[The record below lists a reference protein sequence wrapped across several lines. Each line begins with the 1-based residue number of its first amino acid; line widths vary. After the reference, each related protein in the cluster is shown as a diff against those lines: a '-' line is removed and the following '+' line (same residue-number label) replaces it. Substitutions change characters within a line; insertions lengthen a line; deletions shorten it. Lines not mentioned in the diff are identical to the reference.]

1 MRCKNCKKEIDEY
14 EIFCDD
20 CKKKLKKSSSKE
32 KVEELES
39 LIEDQVELNKE
50 DDTKELEELSSLSI
64 EESILEDTK
73 EIDNLDLD
81 KEITEQSTLEVPKT
95 REELMKLKN
104 NKSNKKTT
112 IIISLLIFL
121 VIVLVGIVLF
131 LMGKEKDPKPIVE
144 EINYEKIINEY
155 GKSIE
160 IIVREYLIKNDEV
173 PTWKYVSE
181 ITDYDKYEVVCNV
194 HNIYKDGDI
203 YLNECKVDDKDIEF
217 SYGKLKEEKKEGKT
231 IQIYKTEYDGY
242 YTYSSETLDNSK
254 LYGKVTCKGENC
266 NFIRAFDKYVLI
278 EEDEEY
284 YIYNYDNNSLEFGP
298 FNSDK
303 ENYYKNLLFSDNTLY
318 GIYYTEDSVNNIYN
332 LNTGK
337 VLKNI
342 KGNLLEDI
350 MTFSPSIMYKYNLVV
365 LENNEIYNFVNLR
378 TGNISYTIKD
388 KIGRFIEDE
397 NNKIVYM
404 LVYNSNYDKF
414 KIYNSN
420 GKLLFNG
427 KEFKNISLSKGN
439 LVVSTETE
447 YKVYDSSLNLKLSSK
462 TYDEVLALYEDFIVV
477 LDDNH
482 LEILDL
488 DDKILATF
496 KDEWDS
502 SKYKFHSMISGWY
515 TENGKHGIYLV
526 VENEDIPYG
535 TLGSGMEYYYIP
547 DTNEVGV
554 IETSGVGGYAKPVLY
569 LYPKEK
575 TNVTVTFEHP
585 NLLTTTYPKFI
596 DKWEVIANPN
606 GDLYDSRGNYYYALY
621 WEENKNHY
629 IDFSE
634 GFYVTKDNAI
644 EFLEEKLSIIGL
656 NAKERNEFIMYW
668 LPILEKNEKSLVYF
682 ELTKERDTYNKLII
696 NPKPDSVLR
705 VAIHV
710 KKVNKKTSIKE
721 QNLTSFERN
730 GFTAV
735 EWGGVIY

>member
-254 LYGKVTCKGENC
+254 LYGKVTCKHQ
-266 NFIRAFDKYVLI
+266 
-278 EEDEEY
+278 
-284 YIYNYDNNSLEFGP
+284 S
-298 FNSDK
+298 
-303 ENYYKNLLFSDNTLY
+303 
-318 GIYYTEDSVNNIYN
+318 
-332 LNTGK
+332 
-337 VLKNI
+337 
-342 KGNLLEDI
+342 
-350 MTFSPSIMYKYNLVV
+350 
-365 LENNEIYNFVNLR
+365 
-378 TGNISYTIKD
+378 
-388 KIGRFIEDE
+388 
-397 NNKIVYM
+397 
-404 LVYNSNYDKF
+404 
-414 KIYNSN
+414 
-420 GKLLFNG
+420 
-427 KEFKNISLSKGN
+427 
-439 LVVSTETE
+439 
-447 YKVYDSSLNLKLSSK
+447 
-462 TYDEVLALYEDFIVV
+462 
-477 LDDNH
+477 
-482 LEILDL
+482 
-488 DDKILATF
+488 
-496 KDEWDS
+496 
-502 SKYKFHSMISGWY
+502 
-515 TENGKHGIYLV
+515 
-526 VENEDIPYG
+526 
-535 TLGSGMEYYYIP
+535 
-547 DTNEVGV
+547 
-554 IETSGVGGYAKPVLY
+554 
-569 LYPKEK
+569 
-575 TNVTVTFEHP
+575 
-585 NLLTTTYPKFI
+585 
-596 DKWEVIANPN
+596 
-606 GDLYDSRGNYYYALY
+606 
-621 WEENKNHY
+621 
-629 IDFSE
+629 
-634 GFYVTKDNAI
+634 
-644 EFLEEKLSIIGL
+644 
-656 NAKERNEFIMYW
+656 
-668 LPILEKNEKSLVYF
+668 
-682 ELTKERDTYNKLII
+682 
-696 NPKPDSVLR
+696 
-705 VAIHV
+705 
-710 KKVNKKTSIKE
+710 
-721 QNLTSFERN
+721 
-730 GFTAV
+730 
-735 EWGGVIY
+735 